1 MDKDLSALRIDRSK
15 KRPQTGRTGTWLIVL
30 VAFLLGAAASFAL
43 FHWFAS
49 DSSGRARAEGDTAP
63 PQPAANEARPDGGTA
78 EDSEEAGPV
87 LGQMTARK
95 AIGDLLLYQDD
106 EAGGLM
112 SPRVVARF
120 MAGRARHQRVA
131 VFGTRPRRTPA
142 TVRRGRTK
150 RTRRPT

>member
-1 MDKDLSALRIDRSK
+1 MAAEAFAHLAPSDAAGVTGHVGPERMAAILDLCPPDVAADVLRRLD
-15 KRPQTGRTGTWLIVL
+15 W
-30 VAFLLGAAASFAL
+30 
-43 FHWFAS
+43 
-49 DSSGRARAEGDTAP
+49 
-63 PQPAANEARPDGGTA
+63 
-78 EDSEEAGPV
+78 EEAGPV